1 LQEQADIYAES
12 WEAAQNRVQ
21 AAAENIYDS
30 LINDEFFI
38 DLLNGFE
45 KVLETIG
52 GLVDGLGGLKGVVG
66 IIGSV
71 FLTTFAQKMPETLS
85 NLRQNIMVFTGQASK
100 EMQKVQHE
108 LKKEIAVQQA
118 TPGASQEYIAE
129 LEGLKQVSAMKQKLV

>member
-71 FLTTFAQKMPETLS
+71 FLTTFAQKMPETLT
-85 NLRQNIMVFTGQASK
+85 NLKQNLMVFTG
-100 EMQKVQHE
+100 
-108 LKKEIAVQQA
+108 
-118 TPGASQEYIAE
+118 
-129 LEGLKQVSAMKQKLV
+129 